1 MGTGPERVAALMGG
15 TPILGRRIRTA
26 TELREAV
33 QKGLPVEAL
42 SRVAEA
48 VAGYDLG
55 ATQLKYQIVPKATL
69 HRRTD
74 RLSLEESERLE
85 RLARLMALAEEVW
98 EDVGLAREFMNGVQP
113 QLGNERPVDLART
126 ELGGREVEELLM
138 KIEYALPA

>member
-1 MGTGPERVAALMGG
+1 MSARPERVASLMGG
-15 TPILGRRIRTA
+15 TPVLGRRIRTA
-26 TELREAV
+26 TELRDAV
-33 QKGLPVEAL
+33 QRGLPVAAL

-74 RLSLEESERLE
+74 RLSVEESERLE
-85 RLARLMALAEEVW
+85 RLARLMTLAEEVW
-98 EDVGLAREFMNGVQP
+98 EDLALAREFMNSVQP

-126 ELGGREVEELLM
+126 ELGGREVEDLLM
-138 KIEYALPA
+138 KIEFALPA